1 MTGDRMWRL
10 PLWRHYTDKVKKTP
24 LADLNNAPGGGGGA
38 CTAAAFLREFTTCKN
53 YLHLD
58 MAGVMDNAGDI
69 SYLGNGM
76 SGRPTRT
83 LVHYLAHLSSSSA

>member
-1 MTGDRMWRL
+1 MSGDRMWRL

-53 YLHLD
+53 YLHLG
-58 MAGVMDNAGDI
+58 MAGVRLILIGMPL
-69 SYLGNGM
+69 LGVCVLGC
-76 SGRPTRT
+76 RKPTLYIYIRI
-83 LVHYLAHLSSSSA
+83 